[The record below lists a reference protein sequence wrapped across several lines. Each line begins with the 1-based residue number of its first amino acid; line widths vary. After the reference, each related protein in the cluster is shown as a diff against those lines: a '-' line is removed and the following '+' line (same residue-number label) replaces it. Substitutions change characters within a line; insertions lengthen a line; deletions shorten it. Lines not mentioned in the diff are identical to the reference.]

1 MAMTCK
7 SGLLAG
13 VLLAGVLP
21 ARLALADT
29 FIRLDDFAAGEL
41 QMTGFELP
49 RKARVQVEAV
59 GARLGYGRDLS
70 AYAWILDSDTR
81 QTVWV
86 LDRENSSRVDN
97 ESWLRR
103 GSESLELDPGRYE
116 VYAYATPTW
125 RIENWGHF
133 SGVDGVR
140 IFLSG
145 HHDGDDSERD
155 YERALDK
162 CSVTLTCADLTQKEI
177 GKFQPTGEMAG
188 ALMQHNRLGDE
199 EFVHTAFR
207 LDKPM
212 QIVVY
217 AIVELPEEWESA
229 ADGGWIV
236 DATTRERVW
245 EPDHRNTRP
254 AGGDEKNRVFRDT
267 IQLKAGTYELYF
279 GTDDSHSWKKFNA
292 NPPYDPPNWGITLLP
307 GDGFD
312 RSAFKELAPP
322 VRKPVV
328 DLTRAR
334 NGESLEQPFRLKREG
349 ELLVYAEGEF
359 GDDGFAD
366 YGWIQK
372 ASGGGTVWEMT
383 EDNTLP
389 AGGAEKNRLFDG
401 RVKLPAGDYVAYY
414 VTDDS
419 HAYRRWNSDPPY
431 DRDAWGL
438 TVAAGSGLRPEDI
451 ERVSETATAVTD
463 DPNVLVR
470 ITQVRN
476 DQHRQERFT
485 LNTQTRIHVYA
496 LGEGVGGQM
505 ADYGWIE
512 NADNGDV
519 VWEMTYHNTRK
530 AGGADKNRLF
540 DGEILL
546 EPGTYEVHY
555 ETDDSHAF
563 GKWNAGAP
571 RDPRSWGI
579 TVSVVRK

>member
-1 MAMTCK
+1 MTCK
-7 SGLLAG
+7 SGLRVA
-13 VLLAGVLP
+13 VLLAGVLS
-21 ARLALADT
+21 ARLARADT
-29 FIRLDDFAAGEL
+29 FVRLDDFAAGEL
-41 QMTGFELP
+41 QMAGFELP
-49 RKARVQVEAV
+49 RKARVQVEAL

-81 QTVWV
+81 QPVWV
-86 LDRENSSRVDN
+86 LDRENSSRVDD

-103 GSESLELDPGRYE
+103 GSESLDLDPGRYE
-116 VYAYATPTW
+116 VYAYAAPTW
-125 RIENWGHF
+125 RIEHWGF
-133 SGVDGVR
+133 SGKDLR

-145 HHDGDDSERD
+145 HHDGEDGSDRD

-177 GKFQPTGEMAG
+177 GKFEPTGEMAG

-199 EFVHTAFR
+199 AFVHTAFR

-212 QIVVY
+212 QVVVY
-217 AIVELPEEWESA
+217 AIGELPEEWEGG

-245 EPDHRNTRP
+245 ESDHRNTRH
-254 AGGDEKNRVFRDT
+254 AGGADKNRVFRDAVRFP
-267 IQLKAGTYELYF
+267 AGTYELYF
-279 GTDDSHSWKKFNA
+279 GTDKSHSWKKFNA
-292 NPPYDPPNWGITLLP
+292 NPPYDPTNWGITLLP

-312 RSAFKELAPP
+312 RTAFKEIAPP
-322 VRKPVV
+322 VRKPAVE
-328 DLTRAR
+328 LTRAR
-334 NGESLEQPFRLKREG
+334 DDESLEQPFRLKRDG
-349 ELLVYAEGEF
+349 EVLVYALGEF
-359 GDDGFAD
+359 GGDGFAD

-383 EDNTLP
+383 EDNTRP
-389 AGGAEKNRLFDG
+389 AGGAEKNRQFDG

-419 HAYRRWNSDPPY
+419 HSYRDWNSDPPY
-431 DRDAWGL
+431 DRDAWGMTL
-438 TVAAGSGLRPEDI
+438 AAGAGLRPEDI
-451 ERVSETATAVTD
+451 ERLPESKVAN

-470 ITQVRN
+470 ITQVR
-476 DQHRQERFT
+476 DDEHRTERFT
-485 LNTQTRIHVYA
+485 LSTQTRVRVYA

-512 NADNGDV
+512 KADSGDV
-519 VWEMTYHNTRK
+519 VWEMTYRNTRK
-530 AGGADKNRLF
+530 AGGADKNRVF

-555 ETDDSHAF
+555 ETDDSHSF
-563 GKWNAGAP
+563 GDWNAGPP

-579 TVSVVRK
+579 TVSVARK